1 MKKGRRWPA
10 LLAAVIVLGLT
21 AYIAYPLVYPG
32 VGKYEKE
39 NPGRTSFMEYR
50 EREWREQGKKIRIRQ
65 TWVPLSRVS
74 PYLSRAVLIAED
86 DKFWKHEGFDF
97 EAIQKALE
105 RDLKERKLKFGGST
119 ISQQLAKN
127 LFLTPSKNPVR
138 KVREAIYTWRLER
151 DLSKKRILEIYLNVA
166 EWGEGIFGIE
176 EASRKYYGKP
186 ASALGPAE
194 AARLASVLPN
204 PRKYSPVANQ
214 RYVENRSRIIYSIM
228 VRRGIVVP
236 EYEQVTETPDI
247 REAFP
252 AGPAAAPSQP
262 AE

>member
-21 AYIAYPLVYPG
+21 AYIAYPLVYPD

-138 KVREAIYTWRLER
+138 KVREAIYTWRLEK

-176 EASRKYYGKP
+176 EASRKYYG
-186 ASALGPAE
+186 
-194 AARLASVLPN
+194 
-204 PRKYSPVANQ
+204 
-214 RYVENRSRIIYSIM
+214 
-228 VRRGIVVP
+228 
-236 EYEQVTETPDI
+236 
-247 REAFP
+247 
-252 AGPAAAPSQP
+252 
-262 AE
+262 